1 MDNPNDE
8 RDSILDDLS
17 EYNNELFHTEY
28 LNRNIPRDEIPDR
41 MDRVFDEY
49 LDLIMYF
56 YTVVHEH
63 RDNYHYQQRIRR
75 NYERNQHRRAQQAT
89 QGQPPAVEVVAP
101 PFGLA
106 YLAKPKV
113 TALKKSDMKTILS
126 DVCGICLE
134 PPVRKDTILLNCCN
148 KSFCKSCMDM
158 YVGDALSKGTRPN
171 RMVCPMCRHAGFK
184 YTEFRERKT
193 PVRKPKPVSPQD
205 MGNLVDMM
213 SNVVI

>member
-1 MDNPNDE
+1 MTMNRMTISRWNHTNKIHPTRKVSSHTHTFPCPCPLTFFHESHKIEISIPSYPLRPNLSNHPIETPSSLKKTMDNPNDE
-8 RDSILDDLS
+8 RDRILDDLS

-41 MDRVFDEY
+41 MDRVFDES
-49 LDLIMYF
+49 LDLIMYL

-113 TALKKSDMKTILS
+113 TALKKSDS
-126 DVCGICLE
+126 
-134 PPVRKDTILLNCCN
+134 
-148 KSFCKSCMDM
+148 
-158 YVGDALSKGTRPN
+158 
-171 RMVCPMCRHAGFK
+171 H
-184 YTEFRERKT
+184 
-193 PVRKPKPVSPQD
+193 
-205 MGNLVDMM
+205 
-213 SNVVI
+213 